1 MNSPNESSASTP
13 ITSSEPGRTSIQAVP
28 PPPETSVVQDDTSP
42 TAKTKRKR
50 LSVEGLTR
58 LVRRLDVAIAAVVI
72 VLSFLLASFAARNSD
87 LWQHL
92 AAGRVIA
99 QEGSIP
105 RQDPFTYTAEGT
117 WVNHSWL
124 SDLILYNVF
133 RLTAGGDLMNPDLS
147 MVGPL
152 LIVAKA
158 ILIVLLA
165 WIMMRIRR
173 PDQSLWIAAIF
184 TAISMIVLS
193 RWLFLQPKII
203 SLLFLGLTLYLLQR
217 PEPEPG
223 AKTFWLSRP
232 IIAIPLLFVLWVN
245 LDEWFV
251 LGPITVALFWLGE
264 LMQQFLFPIRTG
276 EDAPLPGRLARRGL
290 LLVAAVAA
298 CLVNPY
304 FFHAF
309 QVPSELWI
317 RLTDSPLLLDDDMER
332 YIRAPFSSDALRL
345 AFSANPS
352 SADIGYYVLAALGL
366 VSFIL
371 NWADWRGWRTLVW
384 LGFLML
390 SAYQERTISFFA
402 VVAGPIAALN
412 FQDFAARRYGVDFR
426 VENPWKTISI
436 AGRVVTL
443 IAGILLV
450 VAAWPGM
457 LNASFEDPIR
467 THHVS
472 WQVEMNSSLQQAAA
486 KMRQLRQ
493 AGVMGEGNGF
503 NYVPEVADYFAW
515 FCPEEKSFF
524 DRRYSL
530 FPNVAESYID
540 MRAAL
545 GPIRER
551 VQSPTEANQKELQL
565 QRSLAEKMSKHHINH
580 VIVSGPS
587 FPAIRTAAI
596 RLWANPIQW
605 SVLYMDGRT
614 AIFGWTP
621 RGTPLAD
628 NRFAPLSYR
637 PEPLAFGPSI
647 PASDRAPLEAPR
659 PEDNPTFL
667 QQMWKG
673 PLPYSL
679 QTEASDM
686 LVTYSQSLRGQ
697 SRNFTLTNIALW
709 QIVSLSGPAGT
720 AALGNY
726 AAQCGQS
733 MRFAGLTSIYPPYL
747 LDFDWRTS
755 PSATAL
761 LAVRAGRRAVKENP
775 LEYRAYLE
783 LATAIQFFSGTE
795 ERSAGRLAQIRQI
808 QQVAAL
814 RKALALKPDSI
825 DVHKA
830 LSSAYFQMDQNEI
843 GGRRVPPPFD
853 LAIEH
858 LNRILEIRSAEGAKG
873 KQTEEEFKKEI
884 EQLKL
889 LVKTRNEQTNLERR
903 QTNYES
909 EKRRQTSA
917 FGKAFMAVQHGLYQ
931 EALKELI
938 DTEGLID
945 RGAEGDRLALQL
957 LVWTGQLDQA
967 RSELSGP
974 GEQSLSSRDSKIT
987 DPQMDFQIA
996 AGAGDYARADDALGM
1011 IIQRLEDAGTN
1022 QLMRAILET
1031 TWTRN
1036 IGPNGPMG
1044 MGPEWLR
1051 ALLASGSFL
1060 KELADHWVIRGV
1072 LALEAGDATKAEE
1085 YFGRGLRVVQT
1096 PVRETVYVGFYGIR
1110 TPLAGTAFLAGRSSL
1125 PEPRAS
1131 FSQQSTAYRYLGFM
1145 QSTKD
1150 QVAKKTP

>member
-1 MNSPNESSASTP
+1 
-13 ITSSEPGRTSIQAVP
+13 
-28 PPPETSVVQDDTSP
+28 
-42 TAKTKRKR
+42 
-50 LSVEGLTR
+50 
-58 LVRRLDVAIAAVVI
+58 LDLAIAAVVM
-72 VLSFLLASFAARNSD
+72 VLSFLLASFAARNTD

-133 RLTAGGDLMNPDLS
+133 RLTAGSDLMNPDLS
-147 MVGPL
+147 LVGPL
-152 LIVAKA
+152 LMVAKA
-158 ILIVLLA
+158 VLIVLLA
-165 WIMMRIRR
+165 WVMMRIRR
-173 PDQSLWIAAIF
+173 RDQSMWIAAIF

-193 RWLFLQPKII
+193 RWLFLQPKVI
-203 SLLFLGLTLYLLQR
+203 SFLFLGLTLYLLQR

-223 AKTFWLSRP
+223 VKASWLSRP

-245 LDEWFV
+245 LDEWFI

-276 EDAPLPGRLARRGL
+276 EDAPLPGRSARRGL
-290 LLVAAVAA
+290 LLVTAVAA

-309 QVPSELWI
+309 QAPSELWI
-317 RLTDSPLLLDDDMER
+317 RLTTNSPLLSDDDMER
-332 YIRAPFSSDALRL
+332 YVRTPFSSDALRL
-345 AFSANPS
+345 AFSSNPS

-402 VVAGPIAALN
+402 VVAGPITALN

-426 VENPWKTISI
+426 MENPWKTISI

-443 IAGILLV
+443 VTVILLV

-457 LNASFEDPIR
+457 LHASFEDPIR

-472 WQVEMNSSLQQAAA
+472 WQVEMSPSLQQAAA
-486 KMRQLRQ
+486 KMRQLRE
-493 AGVMGEGNGF
+493 AGVVGDGNGF
-503 NYVPEVADYFAW
+503 NYVPEVADYMAW

-524 DRRYSL
+524 DRRYAL
-530 FPNVAESYID
+530 FSNVAESYVD
-540 MRAAL
+540 MRTAL

-551 VQSPTEANQKELQL
+551 LQSTAEASQKEREL
-565 QRSLAEKMSKHHINH
+565 QRSLMKEMSKHRINH

-587 FPAIRTAAI
+587 FANIRTAAT
-596 RLWANPIQW
+596 RLWADPLQW
-605 SVLYMDGRT
+605 TLLYMDGRT

-621 RGTPLAD
+621 RGTALAD
-628 NRFAPLSYR
+628 NRFAAWAYR
-637 PEPLAFGPSI
+637 PDPLAFGPHI
-647 PASDRAPLEAPR
+647 PVADRAPLEAPR
-659 PEDNPTFL
+659 PEDTPTFF

-679 QTEASDM
+679 QTDASDM

-697 SRNFTLTNIALW
+697 SGNYRLANIALW
-709 QIVSLSGPAGT
+709 QIVSLGGPVGT

-733 MRFAGLTSIYPPYL
+733 MRFAGLTSMYPPYL
-747 LDFDWRTS
+747 LNFDWRSS

-761 LAVRAGRRAVKENP
+761 LAMRAGRRAVQENP
-775 LEYRAYLE
+775 LDYRAYVE
-783 LATAIQFFSGTE
+783 LATAIQFFSDME
-795 ERSAGRLAQIRQI
+795 ERSGGRLAQLRQI

-825 DVHKA
+825 DVHQA

-853 LAIEH
+853 LAVEH

-884 EQLKL
+884 EQIKL
-889 LVKTRNEQTNLERR
+889 LVKTRKEQTNLERR

-974 GEQSLSSRDSKIT
+974 SEHSLSSRDSKIT

-996 AGAGDYARADDALGM
+996 AGAGDYARADEALGM

-1022 QLMRAILET
+1022 QLLRAILET

-1036 IGPNGPMG
+1036 LGLNGPMG

-1060 KELADHWVIRGV
+1060 KELADYWVMRGV
-1072 LALEAGDATKAEE
+1072 LALEVGDAAKAEE

-1096 PVRETVYVGFYGIR
+1096 PVRETAYVGFYGIR
-1110 TPLAGTAFLAGRSSL
+1110 TPLAATAFLAGRSSL
-1125 PEPRAS
+1125 LEPRAS
-1131 FSQQSTAYRYLGFM
+1131 FSLQSTAFHYLGLM